1 MAEWSIP
8 KTFKNLKG
16 FLGLKEY
23 YYMFLKNYGE
33 IGVPLTS
40 LLKKEA
46 FSSTQ
51 DATKAFEKLKEAMC
65 STQVLAT

>member
-1 MAEWSIP
+1 MV
-8 KTFKNLKG
+8 
-16 FLGLKEY
+16 
-23 YYMFLKNYGE
+23 LKNYGE
-33 IGVPLTS
+33 IRVPLTS
-40 LLKKEA
+40 LLKEA